1 MATLHERQEYR
12 MRIMKTL
19 YAAMEANRPSV
30 AGAKLRNELGI
41 PEPDLATACTY
52 LAGEGMLLV
61 DWTTH
66 NTPATV
72 TLTHQ
77 GIRLMEAEEEG
88 RG

>member
-19 YAAMEANRPSV
+19 YAAMEANRSSV
-30 AGAKLRNELGI
+30 TGANLRDDLGI

-52 LAGEGMLLV
+52 LADEGMLLV

-66 NTPATV
+66 NSPATV

>member
-1 MATLHERQEYR
+1 MATLHERQKYR
-12 MRIMKTL
+12 MQIMKTL
-19 YAAMEANRPSV
+19 YAAMEANRPAV
-30 AGAKLRNELGI
+30 TGAKLSDAIGI
-41 PEPDLATACTY
+41 PEQDLATACTY
-52 LAGEGMLLV
+52 LADEGMLLV